1 MGDGCARALDLL
13 PLHLQ
18 RRIPDPEEAL
28 WLEQHLQVCGDCGE
42 EAAFLEGLL
51 PACPEPPVDLVASV
65 LARVESPV
73 TPSVPHVYGN
83 SPPSR
88 LSASTRPGRR
98 VRFGGWAAS
107 VAALLVLGLGIGI
120 IWTGDGANGG
130 DLLFSAFLEDDEV
143 PGDRDDWMVAGAPV
157 LDALPDEVLLALV
170 SEAGR

>member
-13 PLHLQ
+13 PLHIQ
-18 RRIPDPEEAL
+18 GRISDAGEAV
-28 WLEQHLQVCGDCGE
+28 WVKQHLQLCGDCAE

-65 LARVESPV
+65 MARVEAPV
-73 TPSVPHVYGN
+73 TPSVHHVHRN
-83 SPPSR
+83 LPPSA
-88 LSASTRPGRR
+88 LPNSAPSRQR

-107 VAALLVLGLGIGI
+107 VAALLILGLGIGSL
-120 IWTGDGANGG
+120 WTGDGANGG

-143 PGDRDDWMVAGAPV
+143 AVDRDDWMVAGAPV

-170 SEAGR
+170 SEARR